1 MISDIEG
8 KSYKFLGNGSLKLTP
23 AGCFFD
29 EIRKGISWE
38 SYPRN
43 SYFKAV
49 CKSSVHASCKANFG
63 NYINFFPS
71 PLLCIYI
78 YISKVNSLVK
88 LNLSFVALFMFL
100 KSTAMNQL
108 SATTVISMITIQ
120 SLKLLLKQR
129 YYVSKIE
136 NVKVFLVNMIL
147 TIECVK
153 ER

>member
-1 MISDIEG
+1 MSKTRFFIKNIGISYFLSRSGSLCQNCGSAQAVSNLDECKSVISDIEG

-78 YISKVNSLVK
+78 YY
-88 LNLSFVALFMFL
+88 LSDI
-100 KSTAMNQL
+100 KS
-108 SATTVISMITIQ
+108 
-120 SLKLLLKQR
+120 
-129 YYVSKIE
+129 
-136 NVKVFLVNMIL
+136 
-147 TIECVK
+147 
-153 ER
+153 